1 MLRKWYKAKRNSRL
15 RGGAGRWLGLA
26 GRAGLW
32 LPVLLI
38 AGGFFA
44 AWYAGWRRMGP
55 EISRSAEYELTREGL
70 VVTPR
75 PEWIR
80 RDPADQVY
88 RDLSLEGPLSILD
101 DQLLERVRNAF
112 ALHPWVAKVQRVERR
127 WPASIRVDVMYR
139 QPVCVVEAAGRLVVV
154 DAEGVVLP
162 DDDFSPVEKAR
173 YPRLAGID
181 SGPLG
186 PAGTRWGHPRV
197 TGAAEIAAV
206 LLPAWERLGLERII
220 PSAMRPSASEQEQTY
235 ELLTRKGTWIFWGKA
250 PSAEGPGEP
259 SAADKL
265 ARLQR
270 YVAEH
275 GTLEGTTGP
284 QRIDLTRGN

>member
-1 MLRKWYKAKRNSRL
+1 MGWSRKASSPSRQA
-15 RGGAGRWLGLA
+15 GARWVGWA
-26 GRAGLW
+26 RRVGPW
-32 LPVLLI
+32 LPVLVVV
-38 AGGFFA
+38 GGFFG
-44 AWYAGWRRMGP
+44 AWYAGWRYVGP
-55 EISRSAEYELTREGL
+55 QLRHSAEYQLTPERL

-80 RDPADQVY
+80 RDLAEQVY

-101 DQLLERVRNAF
+101 DQLLQRVQNAF
-112 ALHPWVAKVQRVERR
+112 ALHPWVAKVQQVQRR
-127 WPASIRVDVMYR
+127 YPASIHVEVVYR
-139 QPVCVVEAAGRLVVV
+139 RPVCVVETPGRLVVV

-162 DDDFSPVEKAR
+162 DEDFSPVEKAR

-186 PAGTRWGHPRV
+186 PVGTRWGHPRV
-197 TGAAEIAAV
+197 SGAAEIAAV
-206 LLPAWERLGLERII
+206 LLPAWESLGLERII
-220 PSAMRPSASEQEQTY
+220 PSAMPPSAPDQEQTY

-250 PSAEGPGEP
+250 PSAEAPGEP

-265 ARLQR
+265 ARLKR
-270 YVAEH
+270 YLAEH

-284 QRIDLTRGN
+284 QRLDLTRGQ

>member
-1 MLRKWYKAKRNSRL
+1 MSR
-15 RGGAGRWLGLA
+15 RGARWWVGWA
-26 GRAGLW
+26 WRAGPW

-38 AGGFFA
+38 VGGFLG
-44 AWYAGWRRMGP
+44 AWYAGWRRVGP
-55 EISRSAEYELTREGL
+55 ELRDSAEYQLTRDGL

-80 RDPADQVY
+80 RDPAEQVY
-88 RDLSLEGPLSILD
+88 RDLSLEGPLSVLD

-112 ALHPWVAKVQRVERR
+112 ALHPWVAKVERVERR
-127 WPASIRVDVMYR
+127 WPASIHVDVVYR
-139 QPVCVVEAAGRLVVV
+139 RPVCVVEAAGRLVVV

-162 DDDFSPVEKAR
+162 DEDFSPVEKAR

-186 PAGTRWGHPRV
+186 PVGTRWGHPRV

-206 LLPAWERLGLERII
+206 LLPAWESLGLERILPSVMA
-220 PSAMRPSASEQEQTY
+220 PSAPEQEQTY

-250 PSAEGPGEP
+250 PSAEGRGEP

-265 ARLQR
+265 AHLQR

-284 QRIDLTRGN
+284 QRIDLTRKK